1 MTAEAKQGGVWRWLE
16 RAAVVA
22 ALAATVWFYHWT
34 VAANDGFEDWGDVDY
49 FRLMVRGWKK
59 GHLHLDTEPRP
70 ELLALADPYD
80 PAQNAGLKL
89 GDASLYKGKYY
100 IYFGPVPALTL
111 MWPWGAITGQELKMG
126 TAALVFATVAFLA
139 ASALWLAL
147 RRRYFPASSW
157 LTAPL
162 GVLAL
167 GFGTH
172 LLAVAQRPSI
182 WELPIAAGVAWTTLA
197 VLCAYAAIHG
207 RRPLLAMAGAGLCL
221 GLAVG
226 SRPSCLLAAPVLLA
240 PVWIAWRRRQAGR
253 DWWRLGLAAA
263 GPLAACGLALMA
275 YNYAR
280 FENPLEFGQ
289 RYQLSGA
296 YEGKLVHFS
305 LRFLLHNLSVYFLQP
320 LQWSGDFPY
329 AQAQGIEITHI
340 KDYFGTE
347 EVAGL
352 LVSLPFFWFALA
364 LPLAWWRREAGER
377 GGLTATIGAL
387 AGYALPVTLV
397 INCYFSTCARYQ
409 TDFATMLGVMA
420 LTGLLALERWAQA
433 RPWTRGATG
442 CLAVAAVA
450 TTVVLGCLMAFDYHG
465 RLLRRTSPE
474 IWTKLDR
481 GTHDWVRRIGGLV
494 SEPRGPRVLK
504 VRFRVRPVGTVE
516 TIWQGADRQVDERVL
531 VEHIGEQ
538 KIRFGYRRG
547 TGAERWSVPL
557 AWKPGHTHTVELQVP
572 SLYGPVRAGWWG
584 RVEARLAFRERT
596 AVAIWFSGGRA
607 LSAIVEPLG
616 PEVATGGAVG
626 ADFSGEVRNSYTRWF
641 RFDEVQTGAFAEPHA
656 PRGGTLRMEVWP
668 APGMDELGE
677 PLFAAGAH
685 YRSTIV
691 VLREVDGGYRIN
703 YDNYGVS
710 ITQSDLV
717 PKKAGGY
724 LIELELPNFR
734 PEKYG
739 VEHTGDVVIRV
750 DGREVLRTRQVAFD
764 FPWGEESIASNPFG
778 TTCGPEFRGWVRD
791 VRFVRPAAATVP
803 SAP

>member
-1 MTAEAKQGGVWRWLE
+1 MSANARSDGVWRWLE
-16 RAAVVA
+16 RAAVA
-22 ALAATVWFYHWT
+22 AAMAVTVWFYHWT
-34 VAANDGFEDWGDVDY
+34 VAANDGFEDWGDIDY
-49 FRLMVRGWKK
+49 FRLMVRGWNK
-59 GHLHLDTEPRP
+59 GQLHLDTVPRP

-80 PAQNAGLKL
+80 PAQNEGLKL

-111 MWPWGAITGQELKMG
+111 MWPWGAITGQEMKMG
-126 TAALVFATVAFLA
+126 EAALVFAVLAFGA
-139 ASALWLAL
+139 ASALWLAV
-147 RRRYFPASSW
+147 RRRYFPESAW
-157 LTAPL
+157 CTAPL

-172 LLAVAQRPSI
+172 LLAVAQRPLI

-240 PVWIAWRRRQAGR
+240 PLWLAWRRPQAGR
-253 DWWRLGLAAA
+253 EWWRLGLAAA

-305 LRFLLHNLSVYFLQP
+305 LRFLLHNLSVYFFQP
-320 LQWSGDFPY
+320 LLWSGDFPY

-352 LVSLPFFWFALA
+352 LVTLPFFWFALA
-364 LPLAWWRREAGER
+364 LPLVWWRRAADERAG
-377 GGLTATIGAL
+377 LAATLAAV
-387 AGYALPVTLV
+387 AGYAVPVTLV

-409 TDFATMLGVMA
+409 TDFAVILGVVA
-420 LTGLLALERWAQA
+420 LTGLLGLERWAQA
-433 RPWTRGATG
+433 RTAWRWTIRG
-442 CLAVAAVA
+442 VAAGAIAA
-450 TTVVLGCLMAFDYHG
+450 TLVLGALMAFDYHS

-474 IWTKLDR
+474 IWAKLDR
-481 GTHDWVRRIGGLV
+481 GTHEWVRRIGGVLA
-494 SEPRGPRVLK
+494 EPTGPRVLK
-504 VRFRVRPVGTVE
+504 VRFQARPAGTVE
-516 TIWQGADRQVDERVL
+516 TFWQASDGRADERVL
-531 VEHIGEQ
+531 VGHIGEQ
-538 KIRFGYRRG
+538 LIRFGYRRG
-547 TGAERWSVPL
+547 SDPVRWGVPL
-557 AWKPGHTHTVELQVP
+557 KWKSGHTHTVEVQVP
-572 SLYGPVRAGWWG
+572 SLYGPARDGWWG
-584 RVEARLAFRERT
+584 RVQGRLAFRERT
-596 AVAIWFSGGRA
+596 AVAVWFSGGRA
-607 LSAIVEPLG
+607 LSTIAEPWA
-616 PEVATGGAVG
+616 PDIRPGGAVG
-626 ADFSGEVRNSYTRWF
+626 TDFSGEVRKLYPRWF
-641 RFDEVQTGAFAEPHA
+641 RFDEVQTGWFAEPHA

-677 PLFAAGAH
+677 PLFAVGAH

-691 VLREVDGGYRIN
+691 VMREVEGGYRFN

-710 ITQSDLV
+710 ITQSELV

-724 LIELELPNFR
+724 VVELELPNFR

-750 DGREVLRTRQVAFD
+750 DGREVLRTRQVAFE
-764 FPWGEESIASNPFG
+764 FPWGAESIASNPFG
-778 TTCGPEFRGWVRD
+778 TTCGPEFRGWVRE
-791 VRFVRPAAATVP
+791 VRFVRPAAPPTQ
-803 SAP
+803 